1 MVSDI
6 FRGNRTSLINQNWS
20 NITRKKIGDNPQ
32 QIFTKSLEHVKVDT
46 SFLTVEK
53 LDQGLLAVEM
63 LYANLQ
69 INKVT
74 KEKPFLVQLITMT
87 LLSTN

>member
-1 MVSDI
+1 M
-6 FRGNRTSLINQNWS
+6 
-20 NITRKKIGDNPQ
+20 
-32 QIFTKSLEHVKVDT
+32 DT